1 MKSKTELN
9 AQMEDVKGWI
19 NDASHK
25 MSDQMS
31 RLGTEIKKYSAKGVE
46 STAET
51 VSEHPLKSVGI
62 AAACGF
68 VLGYLIGRK

>member
-1 MKSKTELN
+1 MKSKAELT

-25 MSDQMS
+25 MSDQVN
-31 RLGTEIKKYSAKGVE
+31 RLGTEIKKCSVKGVE
-46 STAET
+46 STAAT

-68 VLGYLIGRK
+68 ILGYLIGRK